1 MRKAH
6 HQLIDDSILRAGLR
20 NRNQFE
26 IWWDIRDEMIGV
38 EITHSVLADASCTG
52 RDKEDIGIFGQGRQ
66 RYICVFEYEFSIEV
80 LLQDGQHPFVSGR
93 NIIHWKFLSS
103 ARAVTEGTAPNL
115 RNSLLISVFGGQ
127 IVVVDAWFRVR
138 AR

>member
-66 RYICVFEYEFSIEV
+66 RDICVFEYESRLAV
-80 LLQDGQHPFVSGR
+80 TVQDGRQPFAFVRS
-93 NIIHWKFLSS
+93 IIHWEL
-103 ARAVTEGTAPNL
+103 
-115 RNSLLISVFGGQ
+115 
-127 IVVVDAWFRVR
+127 
-138 AR
+138 